1 MSDLCL
7 SEYENYFLLDL
18 IKDNEM
24 WADYLI
30 DQLNNSSISSKEYT
44 GAGAYIDF
52 EVDEKNTSI
61 KKADVPLFFE
71 GGLIAPDRSDAVD
84 FLLYTKESTD
94 KKSRIIHFLEIAMAG
109 AKYDEKEV
117 YSWLVTNNDK
127 SKNKIN
133 C

>member
-7 SEYENYFLLDL
+7 SKYENYFLLHI
-18 IKDNEM
+18 IKNNEI

-44 GAGAYIDF
+44 GAGVYIDF
-52 EVDEKNTSI
+52 EIDEKNTFL

-71 GGLIAPDRSDAVD
+71 ADAIASDRSDAVF

-94 KKSRIIHFLEIAMAG
+94 KKSRIIHFLEIAIAG
-109 AKYDEKEV
+109 ANYDEKEV
-117 YSWLVTNNDK
+117 YSWLVTNHGK
-127 SKNKIN
+127 YKT
-133 C
+133 

>member
-7 SEYENYFLLDL
+7 SKYENYFLLHI
-18 IKDNEM
+18 IKNNEI

-44 GAGAYIDF
+44 GAGVYIDF
-52 EVDEKNTSI
+52 EIDEKNTFL

-71 GGLIAPDRSDAVD
+71 ADAIAPDRSDAVF

-94 KKSRIIHFLEIAMAG
+94 KKSRIIHFLEIAIAG
-109 AKYDEKEV
+109 ANYDEKEV
-117 YSWLVTNNDK
+117 YSWLVANHGEYKT
-127 SKNKIN
+127 
-133 C
+133 

>member
-7 SEYENYFLLDL
+7 SKYENYFLLHI
-18 IKDNEM
+18 IKNNEI

-44 GAGAYIDF
+44 GAGVYIDF
-52 EVDEKNTSI
+52 EIDEKNTFL

-71 GGLIAPDRSDAVD
+71 ADAIAPDRSDAVF

-94 KKSRIIHFLEIAMAG
+94 KKSRIIHFLEIAIAG
-109 AKYDEKEV
+109 ANYDKKEV
-117 YSWLVTNNDK
+117 YSWLVANHGEYKT
-127 SKNKIN
+127 
-133 C
+133 